1 MQKPL
6 AKHHI
11 HSKPFSLPL
20 SQLHY
25 MHNSCLESH
34 ATILISNEYRL
45 TAVVLDIAL
54 HILFKPVGTD
64 KDEIDKLTFLILSFA
79 NKGLD

>member
-6 AKHHI
+6 AQHHI
-11 HSKPFSLPL
+11 RSKPFSLPV
-20 SQLHY
+20 SKLHS

-34 ATILISNEYRL
+34 VTILISNEYKL

-54 HILFKPVGTD
+54 HILVKPVGTD
-64 KDEIDKLTFLILSFA
+64 KDEIDKLTFLKFSLA
-79 NKGLD
+79 NEGLD

>member
-1 MQKPL
+1 MQRL
-6 AKHHI
+6 VAKHHI
-11 HSKPFSLPL
+11 RSKPFSLPL
-20 SQLHY
+20 SKLHS

-34 ATILISNEYRL
+34 FTNLISNEYKI

-64 KDEIDKLTFLILSFA
+64 KDEIDKLTFLILSFSK
-79 NKGLD
+79 KGLD